1 MTVLFSVTV
10 FRNGRPKMAK
20 RFIDTELL
28 LNPWVRSLPP
38 DEKLLWVAIFTRC
51 DNAGVWTVDW
61 DMMKLLVSP
70 SLDPQKVLARFS
82 GRFMELDGG
91 LRWFIPS
98 FIEFQYPKGL
108 QEKNPAHFNVFK
120 TLRKYSIDPLKPLGR
135 PLEGTKDMVMGMEE
149 GKVMEE
155 AKETPTKNAPI
166 SSQENPETMTAEEMA
181 GLRANMEKFG
191 LTNPNKMPP
200 AKMAPPDESRSF
212 LEQVINRWPNKHG
225 FQENQHYKLLTLL
238 SRHIAKIGS
247 EDMQRAIDLEIEY
260 CELTKSPCF
269 KFYNYLSEAHYNDSL
284 KLRRSDIDAHL
295 AKAKIRATKSDDDS
309 GYPQTFVLDLWDKL
323 DAKARIEYKTVL
335 ASHGFSAEYGP
346 LTRAKESRIGII
358 AFTRKGEKWPTIR

>member
-1 MTVLFSVTV
+1 M
-10 FRNGRPKMAK
+10 PK

-51 DNAGVWTVDW
+51 DNAGVWNVDW

-91 LRWFIPS
+91 LRWFIPG

-135 PLEGTKDMVMGMEE
+135 PFEGTKDMVMGMEE

-155 AKETPTKNAPI
+155 AKETPAKNTPI
-166 SSQENPETMTAEEMA
+166 SSQENAPTRQVPNNTLHPTVETPPVFSPALIAQWASTQVEI
-181 GLRANMEKFG
+181 GG
-191 LTNPNKMPP
+191 KMVGIPDPTMIACPAKWVDNPP
-200 AKMAPPDESRSF
+200 ALSLWFEEVHR
-212 LEQVINRWPNKHG
+212 L
-225 FQENQHYKLLTLL
+225 FQAVNPADIKDFYAFPRG
-238 SRHIAKIGS
+238 SIAIWEAAYCKIG
-247 EDMQRAIDLEIEY
+247 
-260 CELTKSPCF
+260 
-269 KFYNYLSEAHYNDSL
+269 
-284 KLRRSDIDAHL
+284 
-295 AKAKIRATKSDDDS
+295 
-309 GYPQTFVLDLWDKL
+309 PQTMLHRAAWYLAFCGASGKQPHSLGGWLKDGGHKHDWQAKFHALPNVGKVLKEREEQARLTAAMTKKEL
-323 DAKARIEYKTVL
+323 DY
-335 ASHGFSAEYGP
+335 
-346 LTRAKESRIGII
+346 
-358 AFTRKGEKWPTIR
+358 